1 MGHPRPSRPED
12 CRSLALLGMTRIGFC
27 LRGGETEILRWQT
40 FALRRPAL
48 PQDDGG
54 LRMWLTSDTHISKI
68 TRCGAP
74 GFSDTEDCRSL
85 ALLGM
90 TRIGFCL
97 PSGNAE
103 ILRWQAF
110 ALRRPA
116 LPQDDGGLRGWLTSD
131 THISKS
137 ARCGAPGFSDTED
150 CRSLALLGM
159 TTAGILMGR
168 GVQRSFVGRPSRC
181 DGLRF
186 LRMTAGWEGDVAD
199 FAAPTSRRPRDVGHP
214 GFLILRTADPSLCSG

>member
-1 MGHPRPSRPED
+1 
-12 CRSLALLGMTRIGFC
+12 MTRIGFC
-27 LRGGETEILRWQT
+27 LPGGNAEILRWQA

-54 LRMWLTSDTHISKI
+54 LGGDVADFATPTSRRPRGVGHT
-68 TRCGAP
+68 

-103 ILRWQAF
+103 ILRWQGF

-116 LPQDDGGLRGWLTSD
+116 LPQDDGGLRMWLTSD

-186 LRMTAGWEGDVAD
+186 LRMTAG
-199 FAAPTSRRPRDVGHP
+199 
-214 GFLILRTADPSLCSG
+214 